1 MLHFKFRHWCDCYK
15 CNLEYSNEQ
24 NANKN
29 LQGIEENLM
38 KIIFF
43 IFVFAF
49 VVFLAVL
56 MGEERK

>member
-1 MLHFKFRHWCDCYK
+1 MLYFKFCLGCNRYK

-29 LQGIEENLM
+29 LQGIEEHLM
-38 KIIFF
+38 KIIFV

-56 MGEERK
+56 MGEGRK

>member
-15 CNLEYSNEQ
+15 CNLECSNEQ

>member
-1 MLHFKFRHWCDCYK
+1 MLYFKFCHWCDYYK

-24 NANKN
+24 NVYKI
-29 LQGIEENLM
+29 LQVYEGQLM

-56 MGEERK
+56 MGEGRK

>member
-1 MLHFKFRHWCDCYK
+1 MLHFKFRHRCDCYK

-24 NANKN
+24 NANRN
-29 LQGIEENLM
+29 LQGIEEHLM

-56 MGEERK
+56 MGEGRK